1 MISGHFV
8 KKKMVLKSPFLEKN
22 DLKGRG
28 RTGQRKEEK
37 DEL

>member
-22 DLKGRG
+22 DLKGRK
-28 RTGQRKEEK
+28 R
-37 DEL
+37 

>member
-1 MISGHFV
+1 
-8 KKKMVLKSPFLEKN
+8 MVLKSPFLEKN

-28 RTGQRKEEK
+28 KTGQRKGEK

>member
-1 MISGHFV
+1 MISCHFV

-28 RTGQRKEEK
+28 KTGQRKGEK

>member
-1 MISGHFV
+1 MISCHFV
-8 KKKMVLKSPFLEKN
+8 KKKMVLKSLFLEKN

>member
-1 MISGHFV
+1 MISCHFV
-8 KKKMVLKSPFLEKN
+8 KKKIVLKSPFPEKN

-28 RTGQRKEEK
+28 RTGQRKGEK

>member
-28 RTGQRKEEK
+28 KTGQRKGEK

>member
-1 MISGHFV
+1 MISCHFV

-22 DLKGRG
+22 DLKGR
-28 RTGQRKEEK
+28 TGQRKEEK